1 MRSLPRTTKR
11 FPGFCPRQRFIGQ
24 EESQVLKNGRKPLLQ
39 TTMRLATIREK
50 LHIGLFRP
58 KISGNPEP
66 VDRDRE
72 AEVRA
77 LLARSPFGITDV
89 SDAALPLYDRA
100 LTHRSC
106 ANGGEY
112 PVATVDDNERLEFL
126 GNYVLDFIIADHLY
140 SEYDLSPGEMNRRLQ
155 VTRNTKLAEIVL
167 RQGLGIDGVIRR
179 RGQAVTDSI
188 VADAFEA
195 LIGAIYLDRG
205 LGVAREVVLA
215 IFESEVAECDVH
227 RNYRGRLQEHVARE
241 NLGALEY
248 AYRLTGPG
256 SCPVWAARVIV
267 GGAPLGEGMASTKQ
281 GAAMLA
287 AKEALGRLGEE

>member
-1 MRSLPRTTKR
+1 
-11 FPGFCPRQRFIGQ
+11 
-24 EESQVLKNGRKPLLQ
+24 
-39 TTMRLATIREK
+39 MRLAAIREK
-50 LHIGLFRP
+50 LCTGLFGQKP
-58 KISGNPEP
+58 LSGREP
-66 VDRDRE
+66 IGRDRE

-77 LLARSPFGITDV
+77 LLARAPFGIAGI

-112 PVATVDDNERLEFL
+112 PVAVVDDNERLEFL

-140 SEYDLSPGEMNRRLQ
+140 GEYDLAPGEMNRRLQ

-167 RQGLGIDGVIRR
+167 SQGLGIDGIIRR
-179 RGQAVTDSI
+179 RGQALTDSV

-205 LGVAREVVLA
+205 LETARGVVLA
-215 IFESEVAECDVH
+215 IFEDEIADCDVH
-227 RNYRGRLQEHVARE
+227 RNYRGRLQEYAARK
-241 NLGALEY
+241 NLGTIEY
-248 AYRLTGPG
+248 AYRQTGPG
-256 SCPVWAARVIV
+256 SCPVWAARVTV
-267 GGAPLGEGMASTKQ
+267 GGAPLGEGKAPTKQ

-287 AKEALGRLGEE
+287 AREALAHLGEE

>member
-1 MRSLPRTTKR
+1 MRPATIWEKL
-11 FPGFCPRQRFIGQ
+11 FVGLFGQ
-24 EESQVLKNGRKPLLQ
+24 KPL
-39 TTMRLATIREK
+39 K
-50 LHIGLFRP
+50 H
-58 KISGNPEP
+58 PEP
-66 VDRDRE
+66 IGEGRE

-77 LLARSPFGITDV
+77 LLARPPFEVTDV
-89 SDAALPLYDRA
+89 TDAALPLYDRA

-112 PVATVDDNERLEFL
+112 PAAVGDDNERLEFL

-140 SEYDLSPGEMNRRLQ
+140 GEYDLPPGEMNRRLQ

-167 RQGLGIDGVIRR
+167 SQGLGIDGLIRR
-179 RGQAVTDSI
+179 RGQALTDSI

-205 LGVAREVVLA
+205 LDVARGVVLA
-215 IFESEVAECDVH
+215 IFEGEISECDVR
-227 RNYRGRLQEHVARE
+227 RNYRGRLQEFVARRD
-241 NLGALEY
+241 LGRLEY
-248 AYRLTGPG
+248 AYRQTGPG
-256 SCPVWAARVIV
+256 SSPVWAARVTV
-267 GGAPLGEGMASTKQ
+267 GGSPLGEGTAPTKQ